1 MIKTILGAAVIG
13 MITLSAFTFTGD
25 VYKVDTKTSS
35 MEWTGKKLTGEHTGI
50 IMLNTGEIKVSNDAV
65 TGGTFDI
72 DMSSIVDKDLQ
83 DPAYKAKLEAHLK
96 SQDFFDVAKFPKGK
110 FEIISVTPIKDATQG
125 AFTHH
130 VKGNLTLKDK
140 TNPVEFDAVIKMA
153 DGKVACVGTATI
165 DRSKF
170 EVKYGSK
177 SFFPEIGD
185 KIVYDEFTVKF
196 NVVAVK

>member
-1 MIKTILGAAVIG
+1 MIKTIFGAAVIG
-13 MITLSAFTFTGD
+13 MITLSAFTFTKD
-25 VYKVDTKTSS
+25 VYKVDTKASS
-35 MEWTGKKLTGEHTGI
+35 LDWTGKKLTGEHTGV
-50 IMLNTGEIKVSNDAV
+50 IMLNSGDIQVSNDAV
-65 TGGTFDI
+65 TGGTFEI
-72 DMSSIVDKDLQ
+72 DMASLADKDLQ
-83 DPAYKAKLEAHLK
+83 DPAYKAKLEKHLK
-96 SQDFFDVAKFPKGK
+96 SPDFFDVEKFPKAK
-110 FEIISVTPIKDATQG
+110 FEITSVTPIKEAKEG

-140 TNPVEFDAVIKMA
+140 TNPVEFDAVIKMK

-185 KIVYDEFTVKF
+185 KIIYDEFTVKF
-196 NVVAVK
+196 NVVGVK